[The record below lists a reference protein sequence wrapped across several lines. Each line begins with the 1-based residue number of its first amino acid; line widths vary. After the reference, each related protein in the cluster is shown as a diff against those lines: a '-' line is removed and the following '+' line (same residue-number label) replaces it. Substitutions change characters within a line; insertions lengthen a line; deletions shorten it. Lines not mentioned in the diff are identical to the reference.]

1 MKQLT
6 VLYDPT
12 CGMCV
17 RCRQWLA
24 KQPMLVPL
32 RFVPQGSAR
41 QKQLYPDLELRSDE
55 LGRPEEL
62 VVIDDRGRLYRNDKA
77 WVMCFYAL
85 REYRA
90 LSMRLAK
97 PGMAGLARRAYHL
110 IAANRRALSWL
121 VGGEEQAVVERLQQS
136 HEPPCCN
143 NALSALRHA
152 KEATAQRYDQGAVGS
167 PAGCAVTGGEG

>member
-1 MKQLT
+1 MKELT

-12 CGMCV
+12 CGLCV

-24 KQPMLVPL
+24 KQPALIPL
-32 RFVPQGSAR
+32 RFVPQGSRR
-41 QKQLYPDLELRSDE
+41 QLAMFPGLATHTDE
-55 LGRPEEL
+55 QGRPEEL
-62 VVIDDRGRLYRNDKA
+62 VVVDDAGRVYRNDKA

-85 REYRA
+85 REYRS

-121 VGGEEQAVVERLQQS
+121 IGGDEAEVAERLRRS
-136 HEPPCCN
+136 IDPPRCN
-143 NALSALRHA
+143 NALSALRQA
-152 KEATAQRYDQGAVGS
+152 RETTAERYG
-167 PAGCAVTGGEG
+167 

>member
-1 MKQLT
+1 MKHLT

-24 KQPMLVPL
+24 KQPALVPL
-32 RFVPQGSAR
+32 RFVPQGSA
-41 QKQLYPDLELRSDE
+41 KQHELYPDLELRTDDQ
-55 LGRPEEL
+55 GRPEEL
-62 VVIDDRGRLYRNDKA
+62 VVIDEVGRLYRNDKA

-85 REYRA
+85 REYRT

-110 IAANRRALSWL
+110 ISANRRALSWL
-121 VGGEEQAVVERLQQS
+121 VGGEEDQVAERLKT
-136 HEPPCCN
+136 EYDPPRCN
-143 NALSALRHA
+143 NALTALRHA
-152 KEATAQRYDQGAVGS
+152 RETTAAQYELGPNECER
-167 PAGCAVTGGEG
+167 

>member
-12 CGMCV
+12 CGLCV

-24 KQPMLVPL
+24 KQPALIPL

-41 QKQLYPDLELRSDE
+41 QEQLFPGFITLTDDQ
-55 LGRPEEL
+55 GRPEEL
-62 VVIDDRGRLYRNDKA
+62 VVIDDAGGVYRNDKA

-121 VGGEEQAVVERLQQS
+121 TGGAEDEVVARLRRE
-136 HEPPCCN
+136 HDPPRCN

-152 KEATAQRYDQGAVGS
+152 RETTAERYAAADTA
-167 PAGCAVTGGEG
+167 CLTEGGER